1 MSNKD
6 NDNYKMY
13 KIKNKQK
20 LMSSMTKKLTKYKRL
35 FLLSIC
41 VFTFLSSQAEVMAQN
56 ELINIKLSNVTVAE
70 AVKAVEKQ
78 TIFKFV
84 YNNTD
89 INASNKVSLN
99 AVDESIEEI
108 ARLIFTGYDVT
119 MRGNN
124 VIIRKNLDSNQ
135 NTNRIVTGTVVDA
148 SNGETLIGVN
158 IVIKG
163 TTQGVVTDFDGN
175 YSIQVPSNRTILQFS
190 YIGFDTQEIVVDNL
204 GVIDVKMKADD
215 QTLEEVVV
223 IGAGTQKKVS
233 VTGAITSTKG
243 SSLRLPTSS
252 LTNAFAGQLAGVI
265 AVTNSG
271 APGSSSDFYIRGIST
286 FGGRATPLIMLDDVE
301 ISAGDLNNIPAE
313 TIESFSILKDASATA
328 IYGSRGANGV
338 MLVKTKT
345 GNANERTKVNVTLE
359 TATNS
364 PMNFPEFVDGAR
376 WMELYN
382 EALYSRQPNANP
394 KYSQDIIDATRSGLN
409 PYVYPDVNWKD
420 VIFKKSA
427 SSQRA
432 NINIQGGGSKATY
445 YMSIQANHDT
455 GILNSRKAYSWDNN
469 INNWGYNF
477 QNNISYNLS
486 QSTVVDLRMN
496 AQIRQ
501 NKSGNYTPADLFAKM
516 QAANPI
522 NFPVTYPAQP
532 GDEHIK
538 FGSSVLTG
546 STYRENIYATM
557 LNSFK
562 EGRTNTINTSLKIK
576 QDFDFIT
583 KGLSATAL
591 INFKNYSASSYNR
604 SIQPYLYRVK
614 EGTYD
619 PATQEYELERL
630 GTSGTDYISESEISK
645 SGDNMFF
652 FQGTID
658 YNRRFDAHTVGGML
672 LYTQREYRNVVLPHR
687 NQGISGRFMYN
698 FSHKY
703 LAELNFGYTGTER
716 MAKKDRFEFF
726 PAMSLGWVMSEEDFF
741 DPITHAVSF
750 LKLRGSYGL
759 IGSDETGIGAG
770 AEHFLYIDRVNLSA
784 DGYGFTTGENLG
796 FSLKGPQVLNYAVRG
811 ARWEKVKKLNLGLDL
826 ELFNKLN
833 VTADYFYDQR
843 YDILLKR
850 EAWPESLGYYTA
862 KPWANKGK
870 VDNWGFEFSAN
881 YSQKITND
889 LTMDLRGNFTYT
901 QNKYVDVDDPIYK
914 YPWQS
919 STGKPLS
926 RTEGYIAEGLF
937 TSQEEIDNSP
947 VQNLGSTPKPGDIK
961 YRDITGDGVIDSD
974 DRTMISEYG
983 GMPRIQY
990 GFGASFRY
998 KKFDLGLFF
1007 NGSAKRTI
1015 MTGLMAP
1022 FGQNDN
1028 NVFKFIADNHWSES
1042 NPNPNAKYPRLGLQT
1057 SETQNNSV
1065 ASTYW
1070 MRNGNFL
1077 RFKTLEL
1084 GYTFNRGRIYLSG
1097 DNLAVFSPFKEWDPE
1112 LAWNSYPL
1120 QRVFNVGIQLNF

>member
-1 MSNKD
+1 
-6 NDNYKMY
+6 
-13 KIKNKQK
+13 
-20 LMSSMTKKLTKYKRL
+20 
-35 FLLSIC
+35 
-41 VFTFLSSQAEVMAQN
+41 
-56 ELINIKLSNVTVAE
+56 
-70 AVKAVEKQ
+70 
-78 TIFKFV
+78 
-84 YNNTD
+84 
-89 INASNKVSLN
+89 
-99 AVDESIEEI
+99 
-108 ARLIFTGYDVT
+108 
-119 MRGNN
+119 
-124 VIIRKNLDSNQ
+124 
-135 NTNRIVTGTVVDA
+135 
-148 SNGETLIGVN
+148 
-158 IVIKG
+158 
-163 TTQGVVTDFDGN
+163 
-175 YSIQVPSNRTILQFS
+175 
-190 YIGFDTQEIVVDNL
+190 
-204 GVIDVKMKADD
+204 MKADD
-215 QTLEEVVV
+215 KTLEEVVV

-546 STYRENIYATM
+546 SNYRENIYATM

-630 GTSGTDYISESEISK
+630 GTSGTDYISESDITK

-889 LTMDLRGNFTYT
+889 LIMDLRGNFTYT

-1015 MTGLMAP
+1015 MTGLMSP